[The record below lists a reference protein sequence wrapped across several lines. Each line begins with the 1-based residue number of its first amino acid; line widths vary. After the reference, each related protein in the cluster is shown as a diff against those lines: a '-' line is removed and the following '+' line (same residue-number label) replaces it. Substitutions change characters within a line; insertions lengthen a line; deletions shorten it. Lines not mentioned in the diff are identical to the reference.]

1 MASIHIHPPWLLP
14 ESQVTPENIHRN
26 RRHFLRD
33 LGLASAGV
41 AMAPSLLGQTS
52 TNASAAFYPARRN
65 PAFDPKLKLTSEKL
79 VTTYNNYYEFST
91 TKDRVHK
98 LVGPFRV
105 DPWSVWV
112 GGLCE
117 KPTTFSL
124 EDLLKLAPIEER
136 VYRFRCVEAWSMVV
150 PWSGYPLSKLLA
162 KVVPKAEANF
172 VKFTTVMRPEEMP
185 GIARLSDYPW
195 PYTEGLRMDEAMHP
209 LTLLAT
215 GLYGKPMAKQN
226 GAPVRL
232 VVPWKYGF
240 KSAKSLVKIEL
251 VSEQPAT
258 LWNAV
263 NPTEY
268 PFLSNV
274 EPNVPHPRWSQAS
287 ERELGTGN
295 RIPTLPYNGY
305 AAEVAALYARK

>member
-14 ESQVTPENIHRN
+14 EGQVTPEGIHRN

-33 LGLASAGV
+33 LGLAGTGL

-52 TNASAAFYPARRN
+52 TNASAAPYPARRN
-65 PAFDPKLKLTSEKL
+65 PAFDPQLKLSPEKL

-98 LVGPFRV
+98 LVGQFRV

-117 KPTTFSL
+117 KPATFSL

-209 LTLLAT
+209 LTLLAM

-240 KSAKSLVKIEL
+240 KSAKSIVRIEL

-258 LWNAV
+258 LWNAI
-263 NPTEY
+263 NPAEY

>member
-1 MASIHIHPPWLLP
+1 
-14 ESQVTPENIHRN
+14 
-26 RRHFLRD
+26 
-33 LGLASAGV
+33 
-41 AMAPSLLGQTS
+41 
-52 TNASAAFYPARRN
+52 
-65 PAFDPKLKLTSEKL
+65 
-79 VTTYNNYYEFST
+79 
-91 TKDRVHK
+91 
-98 LVGPFRV
+98 
-105 DPWSVWV
+105 
-112 GGLCE
+112 
-117 KPTTFSL
+117 
-124 EDLLKLAPIEER
+124 
-136 VYRFRCVEAWSMVV
+136 MVV

-240 KSAKSLVKIEL
+240 KSAKSIVRIEL

-258 LWNAV
+258 LWNAI

-287 ERELGTGN
+287 ERDLGTGN

-305 AAEVAALYARK
+305 AKEVAALYARK